1 MEHNIKTHPL
11 AKKFNQLTP
20 ESVLDAVE
28 AGGRRATGRFIIL
41 NSFENRVYQ
50 LELEDGE
57 MVVGK
62 FYRPGRWST
71 DAIQAEHDFLRQL
84 HEEEIPVSI
93 PLDIEPGRSMG
104 EVEGAIIKELR
115 RIHRPDLIQKIYPNG

>member
-1 MEHNIKTHPL
+1 MIDRQKETMEHNIKTHPL

-28 AGGRRATGRFIIL
+28 AGGRKATGRFIIL

-62 FYRPGRWST
+62 FYRPGRWT
-71 DAIQAEHDFLRQL
+71 PKAIQAEHDFLRQL
-84 HEEEIPVSI
+84 HEE
-93 PLDIEPGRSMG
+93 
-104 EVEGAIIKELR
+104 
-115 RIHRPDLIQKIYPNG
+115 